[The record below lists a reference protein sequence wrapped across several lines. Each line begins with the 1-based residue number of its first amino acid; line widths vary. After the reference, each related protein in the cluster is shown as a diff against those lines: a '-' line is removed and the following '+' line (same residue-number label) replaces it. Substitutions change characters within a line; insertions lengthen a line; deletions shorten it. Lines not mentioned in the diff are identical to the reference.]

1 MSGILKE
8 GEMEIT
14 IDSRVARSPDQVW
27 TPLGDELVMF
37 NFEAGK
43 YFGINA
49 VGAAVWERIE
59 QPARVAD
66 ICADLENAFAVSSER
81 CVNGVLKFLRTLEQR
96 GLVVVVE

>member
-1 MSGILKE
+1 MA
-8 GEMEIT
+8 IT

-27 TPLGDELVMF
+27 SAIDDGLVTF

-59 QPARVAD
+59 QPTRVAD
-66 ICADLENAFAVSSER
+66 ICADLEKTFAVTSEQ
-81 CVNGVLKFLRTLEQR
+81 CASGVLRFLRSLEER
-96 GLVVVVE
+96 GLIVVV

>member
-1 MSGILKE
+1 
-8 GEMEIT
+8 MEIT
-14 IDSRVARSPDQVW
+14 SDSRIERSADQVW
-27 TPLGDELVMF
+27 TVLGDELVMF

-66 ICADLENAFAVSSER
+66 ICADLEKKFAVSADR
-81 CVNGVLKFLRTLEQR
+81 CITSVLTFLRSLEER
-96 GLVVVVE
+96 GLIVVAE